1 MVSGTVA
8 ASKTVIKERKRS
20 YWNDVAK
27 RFSRHK
33 LAMVGL
39 AVLVLEVVCVLALPV
54 LLGLDPYSMDP
65 ASGFGAPPSAAHI
78 LGTDEVGRDVFAR
91 IIYGGR
97 TSLFVG
103 LISALISLAI
113 GVPLGLFAGYYKGV
127 AGVLVMRLADV
138 FMSVPSMILVLV
150 LVSVIGPSIQSVT
163 IVIGIMGWPQF
174 ARQLYGNVLAVRE
187 KDYVQAAVAVGEK
200 DRRIMM
206 KYILPNAFA
215 PVIIAFT
222 FSIASASLQES
233 SLSFLGMGVQ
243 LPQASWGN
251 IMYAAQSITVLSQ
264 RPWLWL
270 PPGLALLITVLS
282 INFFGDGLRDAL
294 DPKTKL

>member
-1 MVSGTVA
+1 MSHAVSGSRA
-8 ASKTVIKERKRS
+8 APSERKRS
-20 YWNDVAK
+20 YWNDVAM

-33 LAMVGL
+33 LAMAGL
-39 AVLVLEVVCVLALPV
+39 TILALELVCVLVLP
-54 LLGLDPYSMDP
+54 LLLHLDPYSMNTG
-65 ASGFGAPPSAAHI
+65 SGFGAPPSAAHL

-91 IIYGGR
+91 VVYGGR

-113 GVPLGLFAGYYKGV
+113 GVPLGLLAGYYKGIPGV
-127 AGVLVMRLADV
+127 AVMRLADI

-150 LVSVIGPSIQSVT
+150 LVAMIGPSIQSVT
-163 IVIGIMGWPQF
+163 IVIGVMGWPQF
-174 ARQLYGNVLAVRE
+174 ARQLYGSVLAVRE
-187 KDYVQAAVAVGEK
+187 KDYVQAAVAIGEK
-200 DRRIMM
+200 NRRIIL

-215 PVIIAFT
+215 PVIITFT
-222 FSIASASLQES
+222 FSIASAILQES

-270 PPGLALLITVLS
+270 PPGLALLVTVLS

>member
-1 MVSGTVA
+1 MSSTTVMA
-8 ASKTVIKERKRS
+8 ARTAAKERKRS
-20 YWNDVAK
+20 YWNDVIK
-27 RFSRHK
+27 RFTRHK

-39 AVLVLEVVCVLALPV
+39 VVIVLELVCVLVLPAL
-54 LLGLDPYSMDP
+54 LQLDPYSMDP

-91 IIYGGR
+91 IIYGGQ

-103 LISALISLAI
+103 LVSALVSLAI
-113 GVPLGLFAGYYKGV
+113 GVPLGLLAGYYRGA

-150 LVSVIGPSIQSVT
+150 LVAVIGPSIQSVT
-163 IVIGIMGWPQF
+163 LVIGVMGWPQF

-187 KDYVQAAVAVGEK
+187 KDYVQAAVAIGEK
-200 DRRIMM
+200 NGRIML

-222 FSIASASLQES
+222 FSIASAILQES

-251 IMYAAQSITVLSQ
+251 IMYAAQSITILSK

>member
-1 MVSGTVA
+1 MSPA
-8 ASKTVIKERKRS
+8 AAPIPGAVTKERKRS
-20 YWNDVAK
+20 YWHDVFK

-33 LAMVGL
+33 LAMAGL
-39 AVLVLEVVCVLALPV
+39 AVIALELVLVLALP
-54 LLGLDPYSMDP
+54 LALHLDPYSMNTD
-65 ASGFGAPPSAAHI
+65 SGFGAPPIAAHP

-91 IIYGGR
+91 IVYGGR

-103 LISALISLAI
+103 LVSALVSLAI
-113 GVPLGLFAGYYKGV
+113 GVPLGLLAGYYKGV
-127 AGVLVMRLADV
+127 PGVMVMRLADI

-150 LVSVIGPSIQSVT
+150 LVSMIGPSIQSVT
-163 IVIGIMGWPQF
+163 IVIGVMGWPQF
-174 ARQLYGNVLAVRE
+174 ARQLYGSVLAVRE
-187 KDYVQAAVAVGEK
+187 KDYVQAAVAIGEK
-200 DRRIMM
+200 SWRIIL

-215 PVIIAFT
+215 PVIITFT
-222 FSIASASLQES
+222 FSIASAILQES

-264 RPWLWL
+264 RPWLWV